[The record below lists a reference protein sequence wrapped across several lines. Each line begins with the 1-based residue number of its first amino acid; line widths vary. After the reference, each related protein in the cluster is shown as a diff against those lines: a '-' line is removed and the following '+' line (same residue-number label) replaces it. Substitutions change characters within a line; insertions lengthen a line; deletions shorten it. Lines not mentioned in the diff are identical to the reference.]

1 MNKTTTFTI
10 ANLTKFWLKMWP
22 LTVVLTALGFFV
34 GLCMASSVHQSYSG
48 NLSLLIINPPET
60 AAAEDFRG
68 IVNSQLFSNQI
79 IAKNSGINDSCS
91 VSGAGTGNIV
101 NISIECTD
109 TESVNLAINNLPS
122 TLRDTLT
129 DIYPESDIDLVELS
143 SSEASSLVSNNR
155 YFSKILILTLSGFIL
170 SIIIACIAFD
180 RKVSSRKNATK

>member
-79 IAKNSGINDSCS
+79 IANNSGINDSCS

-122 TLRDTLT
+122 TLRGTLA

-170 SIIIACIAFD
+170 SIIIACVAFD